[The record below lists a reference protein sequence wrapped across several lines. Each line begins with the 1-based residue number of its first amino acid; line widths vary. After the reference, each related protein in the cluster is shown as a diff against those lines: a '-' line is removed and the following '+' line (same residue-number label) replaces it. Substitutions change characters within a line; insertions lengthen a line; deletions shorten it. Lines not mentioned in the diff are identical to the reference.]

1 MKFAFQTR
9 LRLCSA
15 VSNSQSATCDDLV
28 FSTFDC
34 ASGDCHTRVFTRAGH
49 GFSRTALCRQ
59 GSAFSS
65 VWPVSVSHRV
75 GLAED
80 ETGFRHSIGRFVR
93 HRRRNCTGTHA
104 FRTDSLSI
112 RCGRQ
117 FDWSQ
122 FWGVFFKRFI
132 EIKSASFILGLV
144 WTLQGKLSHIDF
156 TTSGGRR

>member
-15 VSNSQSATCDDLV
+15 ASNIQSAICDDLV
-28 FSTFDC
+28 FSTFGC
-34 ASGDCHTRVFTRAGH
+34 TSGDYYTRVFTRASH
-49 GFSRTALCRQ
+49 GFSGAALCRQ

-80 ETGFRHSIGRFVR
+80 ETGFRHSNRRFIR
-93 HRRRNCTGTHA
+93 DRRRNCAGIDA

-117 FDWSQ
+117 FDWRQ

-132 EIKSASFILGLV
+132 EIKSMSFILGLV
-144 WTLQGKLSHIDF
+144 WTLQGKLSHIDL
-156 TTSGGRR
+156 TTSGERR